1 MKQTQILSTFL
12 CVLLFC
18 LISNGQEKGNKED
31 FYNFFDGIVGVEN
44 SDLHYG
50 KVYQEKYRIKSKKT
64 KFFPEA
70 DFVFGSLVFNGQ
82 PYFDISLKYNVYDD
96 ELLMQVDKRFGGDI
110 LQLHKKQ
117 VSNFKIGKHFFVK
130 IDNTEITGGFYEVVL
145 EKQFFLLLKKHR
157 KSLKELLGE
166 KLIFYEFENED
177 EYFFL
182 QYQNTYH
189 SIKKASTLISIFPKY
204 EVELKSFD
212 QNQDSSQPFDSRLK
226 NLLEYLDT
234 LWSGENTKKKGN

>member
-1 MKQTQILSTFL
+1 M
-12 CVLLFC
+12 
-18 LISNGQEKGNKED
+18 ISAQNSKDQKEH
-31 FYNFFDGIVGVEN
+31 YLFFDGIAGIEN

-50 KVYQEKYRIKSKKT
+50 RVYQEKYRIKSKKT
-64 KFFPEA
+64 KFFPEP

-117 VSNFKIGKHFFVK
+117 VSNFKIGNHFFVK
-130 IDNTEITGGFYEVVL
+130 IDTTEMTAGFYEVVL
-145 EKQFFLLLKKHR
+145 ENPVFLLLKKHR
-157 KSLKELLGE
+157 KSIKELLGK

-177 EYFFL
+177 EDFFL

-189 SIKKASTLISIFPKY
+189 SIEKISTLFSVFPKY
-204 EVELKSFD
+204 EAELKSFD
-212 QNQDSSQPFDSRLK
+212 QNQDSSLPFDSRLES
-226 NLLEYLDT
+226 LLEYLDT
-234 LWSGENTKKKGN
+234 LWSSENAKKKGN